1 MKVKIGSEFVI
12 WDRYKNR
19 VELYTSIQQKL
30 KHKDQ
35 MNMICALCGTPLT
48 STDML
53 VGKNKLADGGY
64 LCAGCFNKAITVN
77 RDLINTLDQFYFA
90 EINGMLLKSKID
102 ASQNPGGFQYGNTN
116 SYEYDAPT
124 RLDEIKDQI
133 VALNVRL
140 SVLANE
146 EVNELDKVLD
156 KDERLIA
163 IAECIDMSSSRE
175 GILFSTQKRVVFMDK
190 KFLGGVVKNEFTHQ
204 NIISVDQA
212 ENLLYSV
219 LRINTRGG
227 AADFKLHNKSDG
239 RAFCTIVNGQINE
252 PAKPTYQQPAQ
263 PQSFYQNTQT
273 STPQNSARSP
283 KESAE
288 AIFEQLEK
296 LGKLRQMGV
305 LSEEEFSSQKA
316 KLLER
321 L

>member
-1 MKVKIGSEFVI
+1 
-12 WDRYKNR
+12 
-19 VELYTSIQQKL
+19 
-30 KHKDQ
+30 

-64 LCAGCFNKAITVN
+64 LCAECFNKAISVN

-102 ASQNPGGFQYGNTN
+102 ASQNPGGFQYGTTN

-227 AADFKLHNKSDG
+227 TADFKLHNKSDG

-252 PAKPTYQQPAQ
+252 PVKSTYQQPAQ
-263 PQSFYQNTQT
+263 PQSFYQNTQA
-273 STPQNSARSP
+273 STPQNTAGSP
-283 KESAE
+283 KESTE
-288 AIFEQLEK
+288 VIFEQLEK